1 MIFCVLKLI
10 QSLIVFITISKILM
24 RLNVVVVIV
33 VVVFGKFTAAECS
46 YDVSIFRETFAFVN
60 GEHSPRR

>member
-1 MIFCVLKLI
+1 MF
-10 QSLIVFITISKILM
+10 FIAISKILI
-24 RLNVVVVIV
+24 RLNVVV

-46 YDVSIFRETFAFVN
+46 NVFIFRETFASVN

>member
-1 MIFCVLKLI
+1 
-10 QSLIVFITISKILM
+10 M